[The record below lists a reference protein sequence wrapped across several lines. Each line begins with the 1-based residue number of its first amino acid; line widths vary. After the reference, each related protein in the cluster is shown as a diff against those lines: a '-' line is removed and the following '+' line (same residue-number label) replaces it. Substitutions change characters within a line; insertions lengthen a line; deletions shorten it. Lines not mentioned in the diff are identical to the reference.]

1 MRLLRRSQGA
11 EHVVVLLA
19 PGARCGDRLMRLP
32 ALVRPGIAGSSA
44 AAQGARQKS
53 ARRRVLQAVYGR
65 ADFNALRLRLPRAE
79 RRSIEPAPPG
89 HIGLAVQIVSND
101 DSALVTVR
109 EHVPETT
116 DVSVEFARLE
126 AKARERLT

>member
-1 MRLLRRSQGA
+1 LTAYARLHISRVQRPAGGA
-11 EHVVVLLA
+11 EPA
-19 PGARCGDRLMRLP
+19 PGGTGRRM
-32 ALVRPGIAGSSA
+32 
-44 AAQGARQKS
+44 S

-79 RRSIEPAPPG
+79 RRSIEAAPLG
-89 HIGLAVQIVSND
+89 HIGLAVQIVSGE

-109 EHVPETT
+109 EHVPATT
-116 DVSVEFARLE
+116 DVGVELARLE